1 MNNDDVG
8 ESSDISGDD
17 EGGIAGFLDGL
28 FN

>member
-8 ESSDISGDD
+8 ESSDSSGED
-17 EGGIAGFLDGL
+17 ESGIAGFLDGL